1 VTHGSDVDLER
12 LADYL
17 GGALD
22 GTPDAADV
30 RRLVETD
37 PRWAAAH
44 AALVTADATV
54 RAELTALGAE
64 PVGVPADVAARLD
77 AALASAPAPTRH
89 TNVVRL
95 DHERRRRRRQWAVA
109 LSTAA
114 AVVVCGF
121 SGVLA
126 LQSVQ
131 HNDSGGG
138 ATAARDTEA
147 RGAPSPATA
156 DNVGGGAGVQGAP
169 VIASGNDY
177 RPETLGQVARVPAA
191 PAAPNDNT
199 SDKRSSLSSS
209 DRVAGP
215 AELGR
220 LADPTARATCLNAIV
235 REYGG
240 RVALVDYARFEG
252 TPALVVVLD
261 GAPAATGR
269 RWVVVVGPTCG
280 VGNAINDERYHAAL

>member
-1 VTHGSDVDLER
+1 VTHGSDVDLDR
-12 LADYL
+12 LADFV

-30 RRLVETD
+30 RRLVDTD
-37 PRWAAAH
+37 PRWAAAY
-44 AALVTADATV
+44 AALVTADATI

-64 PVGVPADVAARLD
+64 RVPVPADVAARLD
-77 AALASAPAPTRH
+77 AALASAWAPRH
-89 TNVVRL
+89 ANVVHL

-109 LSTAA
+109 LSAAA

-121 SGVLA
+121 GGVAA
-126 LQSVQ
+126 LQTLQ
-131 HNDSGGG
+131 HSSGGAG
-138 ATAARDTEA
+138 TSAAQRDTEA
-147 RGAPSPATA
+147 KGAPSPATA
-156 DNVGGGAGVQGAP
+156 DNLGGGAVAGAP

-177 RPETLGQVARVPAA
+177 RPETLGQVTRVPAA
-191 PAAPNDNT
+191 PAAPNDT
-199 SDKRSSLSSS
+199 SGQKSTLGSTE
-209 DRVAGP
+209 RVPGP
-215 AELGR
+215 AELTR
-220 LADPTARATCLNAIV
+220 LTDPAARAMCLDAIV

-280 VGNAINDERYHAAL
+280 VGNAINDERYHAAV